1 MRPLDGSLHVT
12 VRNSSVPPRM
22 RNIFP
27 LTLMAMWSHGWSSI
41 APGYLRANS
50 DSTVSACRNDLGLAT
65 RLLLLLPGPAGDDG
79 GPALAGVLHLGE
91 GEFLAVQLPLICG
104 LLLLPLAGERA
115 VLVGELDLVLG
126 HLVRP
131 FDPQLTIEHGGELPL
146 VVERDSP
153 LGSVGGLEDELPLG
167 ELVGGRG
174 RMGEEAETD
183 EGEGGEEAH
192 AETPGREWAVGLNRA
207 AGRGARRIGGVRT
220 GAKFPGL
227 GRSRPARADVPE
239 PADARHQPGDRGGPD
254 DRMQNPGPNL
264 VAKNSEPE
272 PSEDVARPEEAI
284 LDDVIEPLWPAVKDV
299 IDRPPDAEVMRDE
312 DRRPDD
318 ESDEDA
324 LPRHPEML
332 AGPGPSCSRR
342 LPRLT
347 TSSIANPIRR

>member
-167 ELVGGRG
+167 KLVGGRG
-174 RMGEEAETD
+174 PVGEQAKAGNGD
-183 EGEGGEEAH
+183 GGEEAH
-192 AETPGREWAVGLNRA
+192 GVLRDGNRRWDYTARPGGGQVDSRLTDGPRPVVFQPLAQAHNVVHREPDPAVELDRLGVALPDLQVDLRA
-207 AGRGARRIGGVRT
+207 
-220 GAKFPGL
+220 PGL
-227 GRSRPARADVPE
+227 
-239 PADARHQPGDRGGPD
+239 
-254 DRMQNPGPNL
+254 
-264 VAKNSEPE
+264 
-272 PSEDVARPEEAI
+272 
-284 LDDVIEPLWPAVKDV
+284 
-299 IDRPPDAEVMRDE
+299 
-312 DRRPDD
+312 
-318 ESDEDA
+318 
-324 LPRHPEML
+324 
-332 AGPGPSCSRR
+332 
-342 LPRLT
+342 
-347 TSSIANPIRR
+347 